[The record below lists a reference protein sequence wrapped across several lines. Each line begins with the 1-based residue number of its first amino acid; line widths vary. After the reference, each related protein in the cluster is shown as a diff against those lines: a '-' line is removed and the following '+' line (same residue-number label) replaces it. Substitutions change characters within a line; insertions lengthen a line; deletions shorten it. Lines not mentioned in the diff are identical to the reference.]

1 MRGAEVLPLV
11 VARRGGPDVIA
22 GKVRREALPGAPFD
36 AVGDCGQRRDFCCE
50 DAAASC
56 GRLPR
61 HGLPTEHSKASV
73 EKASPPPVQLFILST
88 LLPLSSTMV
97 AVCGVLPDCPRHLLR
112 PPSKSS
118 EKRVSLVSTEAG
130 WHSRWKAENSAWFGS
145 LRIRLWH
152 RV

>member
-1 MRGAEVLPLV
+1 M
-11 VARRGGPDVIA
+11 
-22 GKVRREALPGAPFD
+22 
-36 AVGDCGQRRDFCCE
+36 
-50 DAAASC
+50 
-56 GRLPR
+56 
-61 HGLPTEHSKASV
+61 EHSKASV